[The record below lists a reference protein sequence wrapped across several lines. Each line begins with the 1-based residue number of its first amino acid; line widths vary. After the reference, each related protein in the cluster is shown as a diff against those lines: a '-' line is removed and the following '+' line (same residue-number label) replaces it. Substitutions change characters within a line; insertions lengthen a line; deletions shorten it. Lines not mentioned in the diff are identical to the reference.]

1 MRKSFRRG
9 GRRRGAAGILFALM
23 LPTVLIPLVGLAI
36 DGSRL
41 YIVQAKLAT
50 AVDGA
55 ALGAG
60 RLLGTTADTV
70 EIAGEFLNAN
80 YPAGFWGTSN
90 LTPSITYTKTFSSN
104 TISVSATVT
113 TPLLFMRMLGQS
125 TTGVAASAVATRKE
139 TRIELV
145 LDRSGSMV
153 DELSSLQGLA
163 KQFVGSFI
171 SGYDELGLVAYGSS
185 AVVGYPTTRPYNAS
199 PTSAG
204 GPNTN
209 FETTQTNGNMLDMI
223 GYLKASGATNMA
235 EGLWLAYLELQKAD
249 HIDNDPTRLNAIVL
263 FTDGVPTAMS
273 ANLNDPS
280 NLPGSNSLKACNASR
295 GSCTGCKCTYNP
307 GTSGDTTTQMI
318 GWIGAWGMP
327 TDTGYASGLYRLASS
342 ANDSNTAKYWMQTP
356 GADMNLVNPSK
367 PVNGCQYLQATQSN
381 GDLNDLAQIPPND
394 YWGNSTSDGTAYQ
407 ASVAYANFNT
417 AYSSTNLSNGY
428 HLAVACWNATDNA
441 AKRILADT
449 NLNVTIFTIGYTGD
463 GGVDTA
469 LLKRLANTKDSTN
482 HVTSWQTGLYEAASD
497 TNGLALAFQ
506 TVASAILR
514 LAK

>member
-1 MRKSFRRG
+1 M
-9 GRRRGAAGILFALM
+9 ILFTIM
-23 LPTVLIPLVGLAI
+23 LPTLLIPIVGLAI

-41 YIVQAKLAT
+41 FIVQAKLSG

-60 RLLGTTADTV
+60 RLLGTTANTV

-80 YPAGFWGTSN
+80 FPTGFWGSTSV
-90 LTPSITYTKTFSSN
+90 TPNITYTTTFSAH
-104 TISVSATVT
+104 TITVSATANV
-113 TPLLFMRMLGQS
+113 PLVFMRIFGQS
-125 TTGVAASAVATRKE
+125 QSAVAASAVATRKE

-145 LDRSGSMV
+145 LDRSGSMTG
-153 DELSSLQGLA
+153 ELASLQGMA
-163 KQFVGSFI
+163 AQFVSSFI
-171 SGYDELGLVAYGSS
+171 PGYDELGLVAYGDSG
-185 AVVGYPTTRPYNAS
+185 VVGYPTTRPYNSS

-204 GPNTN
+204 GPDTN
-209 FETTQTNGNMLDMI
+209 FMTTQTNGDMLDMI
-223 GYLKASGATNMA
+223 GYLKASGATNMSEA
-235 EGLWLAYLELQKAD
+235 LALAYVELEKANNKD
-249 HIDNDPTRLNAIVL
+249 QDPTRLNAIVL
-263 FTDGVPTAMS
+263 FTDGVPTALS

-280 NLPGSNSLKACNASR
+280 NLPGSNSLKPCSANR
-295 GSCTGCKCTYNP
+295 YGCTQCKCTYNP
-307 GTSGDTTTQMI
+307 GTAGDTTTQMI

-327 TDTGYASGLYRLASS
+327 TDTGYGSGLYRLASS
-342 ANDSNTAKYWMQTP
+342 PNDSNTAKYWMQNPT
-356 GADMNLVNPSK
+356 ADMSLINPSK

-394 YWGNSTSDGTAYQ
+394 YWGDSTSDGTAYQ

-428 HLAVACWNATDNA
+428 HLTIACWNATDNA
-441 AKRILADT
+441 GKRILADT

-469 LLKRLANTKDSTN
+469 LLKRIANTKDSSN
-482 HVTSWQTGLYEAASD
+482 HTASWQTGQYVAASD
-497 TNGLALAFQ
+497 TNGLAVAFQ

-514 LAK
+514 LAQ

>member
-1 MRKSFRRG
+1 MV
-9 GRRRGAAGILFALM
+9 LFTTM
-23 LPTVLIPLVGLAI
+23 LPTLLLPVVGLAI

-41 YIVQAKLAT
+41 YIVQAKLAG

-60 RLLGTTADTV
+60 RLLGTTANTV

-80 YPAGFWGTSN
+80 FPAGFWGTTN
-90 LTPSITYTKTFSSN
+90 LTPNITYSKTITTN
-104 TISVSATVT
+104 TITVSATVS
-113 TPLLFMRMLGQS
+113 TPLLFMRMFGQS
-125 TTGVAASAVATRKE
+125 VSSVAASAVATRRE

-153 DELSSLQGLA
+153 GELASLQGLA
-163 KQFVGSFI
+163 KQFTSSFI
-171 SGYDELGLVAYGSS
+171 SGYDELGLVAYGDSG
-185 AVVGYPTTRPYNAS
+185 VVGYPTTRPYNAS

-223 GYLKASGATNMA
+223 GYLQASGATNMA

-280 NLPGSNSLKACNASR
+280 NLPGSNSLKSTSQS
-295 GSCTGCKCTYNP
+295 SCKYNP
-307 GTSGDTTTQMI
+307 GTVGDVTTQMI

-327 TDTGYASGLYRLASS
+327 TSTGYGSGLYRLASA

-356 GADMNLVNPSK
+356 TADMNLINPSK
-367 PVNGCQYLQATQSN
+367 PVTGCKYLQATQSN
-381 GDLNDLAQIPPND
+381 GDLNDLRQIPPND

-407 ASVAYANFNT
+407 ASVAYNNFNT

-428 HLAVACWNATDNA
+428 HLAIACWNATDNA

-469 LLKRLANTKDSTN
+469 LLKRLANTKDSSN
-482 HVTSWQTGLYEAASD
+482 HTSSWQTGLYEAAAD

>member
-1 MRKSFRRG
+1 MRANFHRG
-9 GRRRGAAGILFALM
+9 GRRRGSAMVLFTTM
-23 LPTVLIPLVGLAI
+23 LPTLLLPLVGLAI

-60 RLLGTTADTV
+60 RLLGTNADTV

-80 YPAGFWGTSN
+80 FPAGFWGTTN
-90 LTPSITYTKTFSSN
+90 LTPSINYTKTITSN
-104 TISVSATVT
+104 TITVSATVS
-113 TPLLFMRMLGQS
+113 TPLLFMRMFGRS
-125 TTGVAASAVATRKE
+125 VSSVAASAVATRRE

-153 DELSSLQGLA
+153 DELAALQGLA
-163 KQFVGSFI
+163 KQFTSSFI

-204 GPNTN
+204 GPNDD

-223 GYLKASGATNMA
+223 GYLQASGATNMA

-280 NLPGSNSLKACNASR
+280 NLPGSNSLKSTSQS
-295 GSCTGCKCTYNP
+295 SCKYNP
-307 GTSGDTTTQMI
+307 GTAGTLTTQMI
-318 GWIGAWGMP
+318 GWIGGWGIP
-327 TDTGYASGLYRLASS
+327 SQTGYASGLYRLASA
-342 ANDSNTAKYWMQTP
+342 ANDSNTAKWWMQNP
-356 GADMNLVNPSK
+356 DGDMNLINPST
-367 PVNGCQYLQATQSN
+367 PVTNCTHLKATQK
-381 GDLNDLAQIPPND
+381 DNDLDDLRQIPPQD

-407 ASVAYANFNT
+407 ASVLYNNFKT
-417 AYSSTNLSNGY
+417 TYSSTNLDNGY
-428 HLAVACWNATDNA
+428 HLGIACWNATDNA

-469 LLKRLANTKDSTN
+469 LLKRIANTKDSTN
-482 HVTSWQTGLYEAASD
+482 HTSSWQTGLYEAAAD

>member
-1 MRKSFRRG
+1 MRANFHRG
-9 GRRRGAAGILFALM
+9 GRRRGSAMVLFTTM
-23 LPTVLIPLVGLAI
+23 LPTLLLPLVGLAI

-60 RLLGTTADTV
+60 RLLGTNADTV

-80 YPAGFWGTSN
+80 FPAGFWGTTN
-90 LTPSITYTKTFSSN
+90 LTPSINYTKTITSN
-104 TISVSATVT
+104 TITVSATVS
-113 TPLLFMRMLGQS
+113 TPLLFMRMFGRS
-125 TTGVAASAVATRKE
+125 VSSVAASAVATRRE

-153 DELSSLQGLA
+153 DELAALQGLA
-163 KQFVGSFI
+163 KQFTSSFI

-204 GPNTN
+204 GPNDD

-223 GYLKASGATNMA
+223 GYLQASGATNMA

-280 NLPGSNSLKACNASR
+280 NLPGSNSLKSTSQS
-295 GSCTGCKCTYNP
+295 SCKYNP
-307 GTSGDTTTQMI
+307 GTAGTLTTQMI
-318 GWIGAWGMP
+318 GWIGGWGIP
-327 TDTGYASGLYRLASS
+327 SQTGYASGLYRLASA
-342 ANDSNTAKYWMQTP
+342 ANDSNTAKWWMQNP
-356 GADMNLVNPSK
+356 DGDMNLINPST
-367 PVNGCQYLQATQSN
+367 PVTNCTHLKATQK
-381 GDLNDLAQIPPND
+381 DNDLDDLRQIPPQD

-407 ASVAYANFNT
+407 ASVLYNNFKT
-417 AYSSTNLSNGY
+417 TYSSTNLDNVY
-428 HLAVACWNATDNA
+428 HLGIACWNATDNA

-469 LLKRLANTKDSTN
+469 LLKRIANTKDSTN
-482 HVTSWQTGLYEAASD
+482 HTSSWQTGLYEAAAD

>member
-1 MRKSFRRG
+1 MRASLQRG
-9 GRRRGAAGILFALM
+9 GRRRGSAMVLFTTM
-23 LPTVLIPLVGLAI
+23 LPTLLLPVVGLAI

-41 YIVQAKLAT
+41 YIVQAKLAG

-70 EIAGEFLNAN
+70 EIAGEFLKAN
-80 YPAGFWGTSN
+80 FPAGFWGTTN
-90 LTPSITYTKTFSSN
+90 LTPSINYTKTISSN
-104 TISVSATVT
+104 TITVSATVS
-113 TPLLFMRMLGQS
+113 TPLLFMQVFGRS
-125 TTGVAASAVATRKE
+125 ISSVAASAVATRRE

-153 DELSSLQGLA
+153 DELASLQGLA
-163 KQFVGSFI
+163 KQFTSSFI

-185 AVVGYPTTRPYNAS
+185 AVVGYPTTRPYNSS

-204 GPNTN
+204 GPDKN
-209 FETTQTNGNMLDMI
+209 FSTTQTGGNMLDMI
-223 GYLKASGATNMA
+223 GYMQASGATNMA

-249 HIDNDPTRLNAIVL
+249 RIDTDPTRLNAIVL

-280 NLPGSNSLKACNASR
+280 NLPGSNSLKS
-295 GSCTGCKCTYNP
+295 GSNCTYNP
-307 GTSGDTTTQMI
+307 GTVGDATTQMI

-327 TDTGYASGLYRLASS
+327 TQTGYGSGLYRLASA
-342 ANDSNTAKYWMQTP
+342 ANDSNTAKWWMQNP
-356 GADMNLVNPSK
+356 GGDMYLINPTK
-367 PVNGCQYLQATQSN
+367 PVNNCSYLKATQNN
-381 GDLNDLAQIPPND
+381 GDLNDLRQIPPQD
-394 YWGNSTSDGTAYQ
+394 AWGNSTSDGTAYK
-407 ASVAYANFNT
+407 ASVAYANFKT
-417 AYSSTNLSNGY
+417 TYSSTNLSNGY
-428 HLAVACWNATDNA
+428 HLAIACWNATDNA
-441 AKRILADT
+441 AQRILADT
-449 NLNVTIFTIGYTGD
+449 NMNVTIFTIGYTGD

-482 HVTSWQTGLYEAASD
+482 HTASWQTGLYEAASD

-514 LAK
+514 LAR

>member
-1 MRKSFRRG
+1 MRANFHRG
-9 GRRRGAAGILFALM
+9 GRRRGSAMVLFTTM
-23 LPTVLIPLVGLAI
+23 LPTLLLPLVGLAI

-41 YIVQAKLAT
+41 YIVQAKLAG

-60 RLLGTTADTV
+60 RLLGTSADTV

-80 YPAGFWGTSN
+80 FPAGFWGTTN
-90 LTPSITYTKTFSSN
+90 LTPSITYTKTITSN
-104 TISVSATVT
+104 TISVSATVS
-113 TPLLFMRMLGQS
+113 TPLLFMRAFGRNMS
-125 TTGVAASAVATRKE
+125 SVAASAVATRRE

-153 DELSSLQGLA
+153 DELAALQGLA
-163 KQFVGSFI
+163 QQFTSSFI

-204 GPNTN
+204 GPNDD
-209 FETTQTNGNMLDMI
+209 FSTTQTNGNMLDMI

-235 EGLWLAYLELQKAD
+235 EGLWLAYLELKKAD

-280 NLPGSNSLKACNASR
+280 NLPGSNSIKS
-295 GSCTGCKCTYNP
+295 GSNCTYNP
-307 GTSGDTTTQMI
+307 GTVGNTTTQMI

-327 TDTGYASGLYRLASS
+327 TSTGYGSGLYRLASA
-342 ANDSNTAKYWMQTP
+342 ANDSNTAKYWMQNP
-356 GADMNLVNPSK
+356 GGDMNLINPTK
-367 PVNGCQYLQATQSN
+367 PVNGCSYLKATQSS
-381 GDLNDLAQIPPND
+381 GDLNDLKQIPPQD

-407 ASVAYANFNT
+407 ASVAYANFKT
-417 AYSSTNLSNGY
+417 AYSSTNLTNGY
-428 HLAVACWNATDNA
+428 HLAIACWNATDNA

-449 NLNVTIFTIGYTGD
+449 NMNVTIFTIGYTGD

-469 LLKRLANTKDSTN
+469 LLKRIANTKDSTN
-482 HVTSWQTGLYEAASD
+482 HTSSWQTGLYEAASD